1 MKGTER
7 RERRMGGWEEEI
19 LISPERERTAQSAKP
34 RTQLITYVR
43 QTDGQTEGGSDGGT
57 DGMGNPFYP
66 KGKSLMMAA
75 GIDEGK

>member
-1 MKGTER
+1 
-7 RERRMGGWEEEI
+7 MGGKEEEI
-19 LISPERERTAQSAKP
+19 LISPERASAKP

-43 QTDGQTEGGSDGGT
+43 QTDGRRERRR